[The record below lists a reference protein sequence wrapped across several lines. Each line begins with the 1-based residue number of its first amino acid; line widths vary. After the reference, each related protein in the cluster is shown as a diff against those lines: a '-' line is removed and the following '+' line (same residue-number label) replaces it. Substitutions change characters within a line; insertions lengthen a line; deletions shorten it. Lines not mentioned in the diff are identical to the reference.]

1 MSYELLCTTITCI
14 SVWVSTVIIIVLYIR
29 LRWSGKITRL
39 ERIIKEMDW
48 RLAATEAKFI
58 RTQEDLRE
66 IRKHGY
72 SILELEEKECPP
84 NKSGD

>member
-1 MSYELLCTTITCI
+1 MSFELICTAITCI

-29 LRWSGKITRL
+29 LRWSCKIARL
-39 ERIIKEMDW
+39 ERIIREMDW

-72 SILELEEKECPP
+72 SILELEEKECQP

>member
-29 LRWSGKITRL
+29 LRWSGKIALL

-48 RLAATEAKFI
+48 RLATTEAKFI

-72 SILELEEKECPP
+72 SILELEEKECPS